1 MTTVPATSQV
11 LRWIGAL
18 GIVTVAIIRC
28 VIVFSGQIVFD
39 VDPAI
44 DPTPLAGLGPAGSL
58 FLDAALLAACGCGL
72 LGETLAGRSI
82 DRLLLALALVPAPV
96 IAYHGLADA
105 GDMWR
110 GSTWLA
116 AAIACVVLAHLAR
129 ERAIRL
135 LVLAMLV
142 AVLVPVAA
150 RGALQSSVSPF
161 GVTLSGPEYV
171 DTIAEFEANR
181 DVFLADRGWAP
192 DSAAA
197 RLYEQRLRQPDP
209 RGWFPTT
216 NVFASA
222 MAFGLVMS
230 VGLGIGAVRDRI
242 GARWLTLFAAVAIV
256 LATAL
261 WVSRSKGAILACM
274 IGLALVVVPLASRHA
289 HALLTRRRAPVMLAL
304 VALTLAA
311 VVVRGAALPES
322 WMGDK
327 SLLYRWHYLVGSV
340 QIVSGDGLVG
350 VGPDGF
356 QAAYVQVRDPR
367 SPEEV
372 TSAHNAFADW
382 LSDLGLSGAAW
393 VGLVGVLLWR
403 AGRRMDPET
412 ETSEAG
418 SGFETTWWTLAAAA
432 VVAVF
437 ALAPAMIVE
446 RVVIDSAGKALARIA
461 GVLGFVLAAVA
472 YAGGL
477 ERTRAAVVAS
487 TLAAATVVLV
497 VHGQIE
503 MTFFDPAAVTWI
515 MCVLGLAGGV
525 STQGG
530 GRRTGLGVAAGL
542 LVLALVLSSTVAA
555 RAALAQTRMIA
566 AAELLYP
573 PAQLRDQY
581 AWQREEAARMLLW
594 AYEATRSTDAMLL
607 REAARQTMIAAQ
619 VAAADRQLELAT
631 RAVELARKAADVHAG
646 PSSTALL
653 AETAWLLALNTGD
666 ETHKQAAIEAAAALT
681 DHDPHG
687 IGPWRRLGDLY
698 RELGM
703 RDEAASAYGHALEN
717 NANFELD
724 PMRQLSERHRRELE
738 ERAREKISDQ

>member
-1 MTTVPATSQV
+1 MTTVPATSQA

-18 GIVTVAIIRC
+18 GIVTVAVIRC

-44 DPTPLAGLGPAGSL
+44 DPSPLAGFGPAGSL

-72 LGETLAGRSI
+72 LGETLAGRPV
-82 DRLLLALALVPAPV
+82 DRVLVALALVPAPV

-116 AAIACVVLAHLAR
+116 AAVACVALAHLGRDRAIRVVVLA
-129 ERAIRL
+129 L
-135 LVLAMLV
+135 LM
-142 AVLVPVAA
+142 AVLVPVAI
-150 RGALQSSVSPF
+150 RGALQSSVTPF
-161 GVTLSGPEYV
+161 GVTLSGPEYL

-181 DVFLADRGWAP
+181 DVFFADRGWAP

-216 NVFASA
+216 NVFASL

-230 VGLGIGAVRDRI
+230 VGLGIGAVRDRA
-242 GARWLTLFAAVAIV
+242 GRRWVTLFVAA
-256 LATAL
+256 ATVFAVAL
-261 WVSRSKGAILACM
+261 WVSRSKGAILACT
-274 IGLALVVVPLASRHA
+274 IGLAMLVVPLASRRA
-289 HALLTRRRAPVMLAL
+289 HALFTRRGGAVMLAL
-304 VALTLAA
+304 VGLTLAA

-327 SLLYRWHYLVGSV
+327 SLLYRWHYLVGSAR
-340 QIVSGDGLVG
+340 IVSGDGLVG

-382 LSDLGLSGAAW
+382 MSDLGLSGAAW
-393 VGLVGVLLWR
+393 VGLVCVLLWR
-403 AGRRMDPET
+403 AGRRLDPRT
-412 ETSEAG
+412 DPPDAG
-418 SGFETTWWTLAAAA
+418 SEFVTVRWTLAAAA
-432 VVAVF
+432 VVATF
-437 ALAPAMIVE
+437 ALAPAIIVE
-446 RVVIDSAGKALARIA
+446 AAVIDSVGKELARIA
-461 GVLGFVLAAVA
+461 GVLGFVLAALA

-477 ERTRAAVVAS
+477 ERTRAAVMS
-487 TLAAATVVLV
+487 WTLAAATVVLV

-525 STQGG
+525 SPRGG
-530 GRRTGLGVAAGL
+530 GRREGFGVAAGL
-542 LVLALVLSSTVAA
+542 IVLAVVLSSTVAA
-555 RAALAQTRMIA
+555 RAARAQTRMIA

-573 PAQLRDQY
+573 PDLLPELY
-581 AWQREEAARMLLW
+581 ARQREEAAQMLLW
-594 AYEATRSTDAMLL
+594 AYETTRSTDATLL

-619 VAAADRQLELAT
+619 VSLADKQLGLAT
-631 RAVELARKAADVHAG
+631 RAVELAREAADVHRG

-653 AETAWLLALNTGD
+653 AETAWLLALITGD

-703 RDEAASAYGHALEN
+703 LDEAASAYERALQN

-724 PMRQLSERHRRELE
+724 PMRQLSERDRRELE
-738 ERAREKISDQ
+738 GRISGQ